1 MALKATIYK
10 AELEIVDMDRHVYET
25 RKLTLAR
32 HPSETDERLMIRLL
46 VFALHACEGLEFGG
60 GVSDSGEPDLWLRHP
75 GGETGLWIELG
86 HPDAKVLSKAL
97 GRARKVICYTYSA
110 LPERWWN
117 PIKSDFARTTNLE
130 IRSISAVSAAALAD
144 MASTNMKV
152 QCQIQDGEIWF
163 HDSEGGEVK
172 VEIERLF

>member
-32 HPSETDERLMIRLL
+32 HPSETDERLMVRLL
-46 VFALHACEGLEFGG
+46 VFALHACESLEFGG
-60 GVSDSGEPDLWLRHP
+60 GVSDSGEPDLWIKHP
-75 GGETGLWIELG
+75 GGETELWIELG

-97 GRARKVICYTYSA
+97 GRARKVVCYTYSA

-117 PIKSDFARTTNLE
+117 PIKADFARTTNLE
-130 IRSISAVSAAALAD
+130 IRSISAVSASALAA

-163 HDSEGGEVK
+163 RDSEGREAK
-172 VEIERLF
+172 VEIGKLF

>member
-32 HPSETDERLMIRLL
+32 HPSETDERLMVRLL
-46 VFALHACEGLEFGG
+46 VFALHACDGLEFGG
-60 GVSDSGEPDLWLRHP
+60 GISDSGEPDLWIKHP
-75 GGETGLWIELG
+75 GGEIEVWIELG
-86 HPDAKVLSKAL
+86 HPDTKVLSRAL
-97 GRARKVICYTYSA
+97 GHARKVLCYTYSA

-117 PIKSDFARTTNLE
+117 PIKSDFARATNLE
-130 IRSISAVSAAALAD
+130 IRSISATSASALAA
-144 MASTNMKV
+144 MASTNMKI

-163 HDSEGGEVK
+163 RDSEGGEVN
-172 VEIERLF
+172 VEIGKLF